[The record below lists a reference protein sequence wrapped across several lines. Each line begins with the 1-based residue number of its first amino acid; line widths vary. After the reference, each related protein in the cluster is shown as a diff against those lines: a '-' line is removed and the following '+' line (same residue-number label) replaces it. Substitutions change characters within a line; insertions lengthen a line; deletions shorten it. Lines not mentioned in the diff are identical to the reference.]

1 MKKKK
6 SIKSVVLSFLAG
18 VLSTLIVVEGINLAG
33 SVKENGLNLSE
44 KTDLEA
50 LIEDDLNGYL
60 ASVEV
65 SESDVKYME
74 DMYASRV
81 TSSIATLTKNT
92 LTKPNVDYDAYSK
105 EVQQAVTTAGSGL
118 SDEQLKVITSG
129 IEAICVADT
138 YKTIADRGLVSAA
151 DMEQLNNALQ
161 DRVKALESNLKTQQ
175 SSYEQKVETL
185 QSQIDG
191 TNAIKDTA
199 QLAALTSQV
208 ISITNELK
216 EVEADNRDVEA
227 INKLTGE
234 LNGVLDTL
242 DELNM
247 LNDTMSEKINSAI
260 LKLEANTLTPEDKEE
275 IVKALADTNEELAKK
290 ILAQAKA
297 VEDVTKDLNDLAK
310 DCEDQKI
317 ITESAISGV
326 KTAMD
331 GSLNDLKTVVDEKN
345 QKLSESIEGLN
356 EATTTSSEY
365 IKGRVDELNSTL
377 NDTILEFNSE
387 TGKLTVL
394 VNKAED
400 DYNNYVSELGET
412 TENLKGDLSEETE
425 AHINELINTVGSADT
440 EGSLL
445 FTLNSASTESL
456 TNLSSKYSE
465 LEGNLQGEYDRH
477 SGALDTKATG
487 INDDLDTK
495 ATGINDNLDTKVT
508 GINNNLD
515 TKATGINNDLDTKIT
530 EANTT
535 IDGKV
540 TSASKSEANAS
551 TSATAASGSATAA
564 SGSAANA
571 AQSASDAAQSATDAA
586 SKAEKATNDAIKSM
600 FRYDSD
606 TNTIIISIPTDNG
619 AGGN

>member
-33 SVKENGLNLSE
+33 NVKENGLNLSE

-138 YKTIADRGLVSAA
+138 YKTIADRGLVSAE

-199 QLAALTSQV
+199 QLASLTSQV

-234 LNGVLDTL
+234 LNGVLETL

-297 VEDVTKDLNDLAK
+297 VEDVTKDLNDLAD
-310 DCEDQKI
+310 DCEKQKEL
-317 ITESAISGV
+317 TTTAISSV
-326 KTAMD
+326 ETAMN
-331 GSLNDLKTVVDEKN
+331 GSLKDLEGVINEKN
-345 QKLSESIEGLN
+345 EKLSESIDGLDK
-356 EATTTSSEY
+356 ATQESSAY
-365 IKGRVDELNSTL
+365 ISQRVEELNQTL
-377 NDTILEFNSE
+377 SDTQLEFTSK

-394 VNKAED
+394 VNGAKD
-400 DYNNYVSELGET
+400 DYDNYVAQLGT
-412 TENLKGDLSEETE
+412 ATKDLKGDLSEET
-425 AHINELINTVGSADT
+425 AAKISELVARVGSDDS
-440 EGSLL
+440 EGTLLYALNDKKNTSLSEL
-445 FTLNSASTESL
+445 D
-456 TNLSSKYSE
+456 SKYGE
-465 LEGNLQGEYDRH
+465 LEGNLTDKADELGT
-477 SGALDTKATG
+477 GLDDK
-487 INDDLDTK
+487 IND
-495 ATGINDNLDTKVT
+495 A
-508 GINNNLD
+508 NN
-515 TKATGINNDLDTKIT
+515 
-530 EANTT
+530 T
-535 IDGKV
+535 IDGKI
-540 TSASKSEANAS
+540 TNAGE
-551 TSATAASGSATAA
+551 SATAASKSKDAAALSATDAEDF
-564 SGSAANA
+564 AN
-571 AQSASDAAQSATDAA
+571 QAAQSATDAA
-586 SKAEKATNDAIKSM
+586 TSAGEAADAATNATNEAIKELIKYSEDGKTVT
-600 FRYDSD
+600 F
-606 TNTIIISIPTDNG
+606 NLPTSNP
-619 AGGN
+619 

>member
-33 SVKENGLNLSE
+33 NVKENGLNLSE

-138 YKTIADRGLVSAA
+138 YKTIADRGLVSAE

-161 DRVKALESNLKTQQ
+161 DRVKALESNLKSQQ

-199 QLAALTSQV
+199 QLASLTSQV

-234 LNGVLDTL
+234 LNGVLKTL

-297 VEDVTKDLNDLAK
+297 VEEVTADLNSLAQ
-310 DCEDQKI
+310 DCEDQK
-317 ITESAISGV
+317 TLTQSAISGV
-326 KTAMD
+326 ETAMN
-331 GSLNDLKTVVDEKN
+331 GSLKDLETVVNEKN
-345 QKLSESIEGLN
+345 AALSKNIGDLDK
-356 EATTTSSEY
+356 ATTESNQY
-365 IKGRVDELNSTL
+365 ISKRVDELNKTL
-377 NDTILEFNSE
+377 TDTQLEFNSE
-387 TGKLTVL
+387 TGRLTVL
-394 VNKAED
+394 VNGAKED
-400 DYNNYVSELGET
+400 YDNYVANLSST
-412 TENLKGDLSEETE
+412 TDELKGDLSDET
-425 AHINELINTVGSADT
+425 ALLIGQLNQSLSDAQATLNNTLGDT
-440 EGSLL
+440 ETDGTVL
-445 FTLNSASTESL
+445 FKLNTASTKSLSDLDVKYGELENSL
-456 TNLSSKYSE
+456 TGKA
-465 LEGNLQGEYDRH
+465 GE
-477 SGALDTKATG
+477 
-487 INDDLDTK
+487 INDGLDE
-495 ATGINDNLDTKVT
+495 
-508 GINNNLD
+508 
-515 TKATGINNDLDTKIT
+515 KIT
-530 EANTT
+530 NANTT

-540 TSASKSEANAS
+540 TAASGSADAAS
-551 TSATAASGSATAA
+551 TSATSASDSAGAAFT
-564 SGSAANA
+564 SAANA
-571 AQSASDAAQSATDAA
+571 EEQAVRAETAANN
-586 SKAEKATNDAIKSM
+586 AEQATNEAIKSM
-600 FRYDSD
+600 FQYDSE
-606 TNTIIISIPTDNG
+606 TNTITISIPTDNG